1 MSPRSNGT
9 YTILLVDD
17 DPSVLSCTR
26 RCLERSGYHVRTAS
40 DPSHLLATEK
50 GLDGVDL
57 MLVDYRMP
65 GMTGLELLDGLRRSG
80 IGVKCILLSAFLN
93 DEVRR
98 QAEELGV
105 DRVLDK
111 PVDVGLLREVLSE
124 LLPASGVRRV
134 AADARMRL
142 HAMIL

>member
-26 RCLERSGYHVRTAS
+26 RCLERSGYRVRTAS
-40 DPSHLLATEK
+40 DPTHVLATEK

-57 MLVDYRMP
+57 LLLDYRMP
-65 GMTGLELLDGLRRSG
+65 GMTGLELLDGVRRSG
-80 IGVKCILLSAFLN
+80 LDVKCVLLSAFLN

-98 QAEELGV
+98 QAERLGV

-111 PVDVGLLREVLSE
+111 PVDVNQLREVLAE
-124 LLPASGVRRV
+124 LLPASGVRRL
-134 AADARMRL
+134 AAGADGSRR
-142 HAMIL
+142 

>member
-26 RCLERSGYHVRTAS
+26 RCLERSGYHVRIAS
-40 DPSHLLATEK
+40 DPSQLLATEK

-57 MLVDYRMP
+57 MLLDYRMP
-65 GMTGLELLDGLRRSG
+65 GMTGLELLDGLRRTG
-80 IGVKCILLSAFLN
+80 NGAKCILLSAFLN
-93 DEVRR
+93 DDVRR
-98 QAEELGV
+98 QAKELGV

-111 PVDVGLLREVLSE
+111 PVDVGLLREVLAE
-124 LLPASGVRRV
+124 LLPVKGTRRL
-134 AADARMRL
+134 ADASRG
-142 HAMIL
+142 

>member
-26 RCLERSGYHVRTAS
+26 RCLERSGYCVRTAS
-40 DPSHLLATEK
+40 DPSHLLSTDK

-57 MLVDYRMP
+57 LLLDYRMP
-65 GMTGLELLDGLRRSG
+65 GMTGLELLDRLRRSG
-80 IGVKCILLSAFLN
+80 TVIKCILLSAFLN

-98 QAEELGV
+98 QAESLGV

-111 PVDVGLLREVLSE
+111 PVDVGQLRQALAD
-124 LLPASGVRRV
+124 LLPATGGGRL
-134 AADARMRL
+134 AAGADAS
-142 HAMIL
+142 IG